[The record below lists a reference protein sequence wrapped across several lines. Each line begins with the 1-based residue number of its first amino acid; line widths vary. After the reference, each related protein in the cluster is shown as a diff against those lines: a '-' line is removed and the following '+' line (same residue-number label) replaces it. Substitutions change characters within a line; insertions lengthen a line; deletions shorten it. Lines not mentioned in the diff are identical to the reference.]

1 MGSGENGLTALLI
14 FAAAYLF
21 AMLMVGL
28 LAAYSRVVGLYRNGL
43 LDAESLG
50 RDLRRSLEVPQR
62 LAATAGTLH
71 LAATAVGCL
80 AAGRWAAAAWP
91 GLSGARFY
99 VAVALAVAVFWS
111 LGAALA
117 RWSARGAGVAAA
129 RLQVRAMAP
138 AVWLLRPW
146 TSLLMGMGTRPE
158 DTLPGADAGT
168 LLSAG
173 EIRSLIDDRQEGVS
187 LENDEREM
195 IQSIFDFRETAV
207 REIMIPRI
215 DMVAL
220 DAGCPVREAVRAV
233 EECRHSRIPL
243 YEGGIDRVV
252 GLLYAKDLLSLVD
265 GEGLRDGDRKVGGLA
280 RPAYFIPESKRL
292 DEVLA
297 EFRSQRIH
305 MAVVIDE
312 YGGTAGLVTLEDVLE
327 EIVGEIED
335 EFDEQESLF
344 TWLDDR
350 SLRVD
355 PKINLEDLQDVLGI
369 ELPLGEGSETLA
381 GLIYEAAGRVPEQGD
396 RVAIA
401 GLDIEVERVED
412 RRIMQVRLAASAPL
426 PGRQPQ
432 EAPE

>member
-1 MGSGENGLTALLI
+1 MLAGEGGLAEVLV
-14 FAAAYLF
+14 FAVAYAF

-43 LDAESLG
+43 LAPESLG
-50 RDLRRSLEVPQR
+50 PGLQRSLEVPQR

-80 AAGRWAAAAWP
+80 AAGRWAAASWP
-91 GLSGARFY
+91 DLTGARY
-99 VAVALAVAVFWS
+99 YATVALVVAVVWS
-111 LGAALA
+111 LGAAVA
-117 RWSARGAGVAAA
+117 RWAARGAGVAAA
-129 RLQVRAMAP
+129 RLQVRVMAP

-146 TSLLMGMGTRPE
+146 TSLLMVLGSRPE
-158 DTLPGADAGT
+158 DTLPGADAGSQ
-168 LLSAG
+168 LSAG
-173 EIRSLIDDRQEGVS
+173 EIRSLIDDQQDGVS
-187 LENDEREM
+187 LEHDEREM

-207 REIMIPRI
+207 REIMVPRI

-220 DAGCPVREAVRAV
+220 DAGCPVREAVRAI

-265 GEGLRDGDRKVGGLA
+265 DAGMRDGDRKVGGLA

-335 EFDEQESLF
+335 EFDEEESLF

-381 GLIYEAAGRVPEQGD
+381 GLIYEAAGRVPAQGD

-412 RRIMQVRLAASAPL
+412 RRIMQVRLASTAPL
-426 PGRQPQ
+426 PGRHPP

>member
-1 MGSGENGLTALLI
+1 MGASDDGVTELLV
-14 FAAAYLF
+14 FAAAYAF

-28 LAAYSRVVGLYRNGL
+28 LAGYSRVVGLYRNGL
-43 LDAESLG
+43 LDDESLDPG
-50 RDLRRSLEVPQR
+50 LRRSLEVPQR

-80 AAGRWAAAAWP
+80 AAGRWAAAVWSEPAGP
-91 GLSGARFY
+91 RFY
-99 VAVALAVAVFWS
+99 ATLALGVAAAWS

-117 RWSARGAGVAAA
+117 RWSTRGAGVTAA

-146 TSLLMGMGTRPE
+146 TSLLMGLGARPE
-158 DTLPGADAGT
+158 DTLPGADAGSQ
-168 LLSAG
+168 LSAG
-173 EIRSLIDDRQEGVS
+173 EIRSLIDDEQDGVS
-187 LENDEREM
+187 LEHDEREM

-207 REIMIPRI
+207 REIMVPRI

-220 DAGCPVREAVRAV
+220 DAACPVREAVRAV

-265 GEGLRDGDRKVGGLA
+265 GEGLRDGDRKVGDLA

-335 EFDEQESLF
+335 EFDEDESLF

-355 PKINLEDLQDVLGI
+355 PKINLEDLQDVLGV

-396 RVAIA
+396 RVDVA
-401 GLDIEVERVED
+401 GLEIEVERVED
-412 RRIMQVRLAASAPL
+412 RRIMQVRLASPSPL
-426 PGRQPQ
+426 PGRHPR
-432 EAPE
+432 EAAE

>member
-1 MGSGENGLTALLI
+1 MGAGEGGLSAVLV
-14 FAAAYLF
+14 FAAAYAF

-28 LAAYSRVVGLYRNGL
+28 LASYSRVVGLYRNGL
-43 LDAESLG
+43 LAPESLG
-50 RDLRRSLEVPQR
+50 AGLRRSLDVPQR

-80 AAGRWAAAAWP
+80 AAGRAAAAAWP
-91 GLSGARFY
+91 ELDGVRFY
-99 VAVALAVAVFWS
+99 ATVALVVACLWS
-111 LGAALA
+111 LGAAAA

-129 RLQVRAMAP
+129 RAQVRVMAP

-146 TSLLMGMGTRPE
+146 TSLLMGLGARPE
-158 DTLPGADAGT
+158 DTLPGADAGSQ
-168 LLSAG
+168 LSAG
-173 EIRSLIDDRQEGVS
+173 EIRSLIDDRQDGVS
-187 LENDEREM
+187 LEHDEREM

-207 REIMIPRI
+207 REIMVPRI

-220 DAGCPVREAVRAV
+220 DAGCPVREAVRTI

-243 YEGGIDRVV
+243 YEGSVDHVT
-252 GLLYAKDLLSLVD
+252 GLLYAKDLLPLVD
-265 GEGLRDGDRKVGGLA
+265 GAGMRDGDRRVGDLA
-280 RPAYFIPESKRL
+280 RPAYFVPESKRL

-312 YGGTAGLVTLEDVLE
+312 YGGTAGIVTLEDVLE

-335 EFDEQESLF
+335 EFDEQEQLF
-344 TWLDDR
+344 AWLDDR

-381 GLIYEAAGRVPEQGD
+381 GLIYEAAGRVPAQGD
-396 RVAIA
+396 RVAVA
-401 GLDIEVERVED
+401 GLDVEVERVED
-412 RRIMQVRLAASAPL
+412 RRIMQVRLVSTAPL
-426 PGRQPQ
+426 PGRLPK
-432 EAPE
+432 ETSS

>member
-1 MGSGENGLTALLI
+1 MGTGEYGVTELLV
-14 FAAAYLF
+14 FAAAYAF

-43 LDAESLG
+43 LDPESLG
-50 RDLRRSLEVPQR
+50 PGLRRSLEVPQR

-80 AAGRWAAAAWP
+80 AAGRWASAAWP
-91 GLSGARFY
+91 EPGGLRFY
-99 VAVALAVAVFWS
+99 ATVALGVAVAWS

-117 RWSARGAGVAAA
+117 RWSARSAGVAAA
-129 RLQVRAMAP
+129 RLQVRVMAP

-146 TSLLMGMGTRPE
+146 TSLLMGLGARPE
-158 DTLPGADAGT
+158 DTLPGADAGSQ
-168 LLSAG
+168 LSAG
-173 EIRSLIDDRQEGVS
+173 EIRSLIDDQQDGVS
-187 LENDEREM
+187 LEHDEREM

-207 REIMIPRI
+207 REIMVPRI

-265 GEGLRDGDRKVGGLA
+265 GEGLRDGERKVGDLA

-335 EFDEQESLF
+335 EFDEEESLF

-355 PKINLEDLQDVLGI
+355 PKINLEDLQDVLGV

-381 GLIYEAAGRVPEQGD
+381 GLIYEAAGRVPAQGD
-396 RVAIA
+396 RVAVA
-401 GLDIEVERVED
+401 GLEVEVERVED
-412 RRIMQVRLAASAPL
+412 RRIMQVRLASPSPL
-426 PGRQPQ
+426 PGRNPK

>member
-1 MGSGENGLTALLI
+1 MGSGESGLSAALV
-14 FAAAYLF
+14 FGAAYVF

-28 LAAYSRVVGLYRNGL
+28 LASYSRVVGFYRNGL
-43 LDAESLG
+43 LAPESLG
-50 RDLRRSLEVPQR
+50 SGLQRSLQVPQR

-80 AAGRWAAAAWP
+80 AAGRLMAEAWP
-91 GLSGARFY
+91 GLTGARFH
-99 VAVALAVAVFWS
+99 ATVALAVAVVWS
-111 LGAALA
+111 LGAAAA

-129 RLQVRAMAP
+129 RLQVRIMAP

-146 TSLLMGMGTRPE
+146 TSLLMALGSRPE
-158 DTLPGADAGT
+158 DTLPGADAGSH
-168 LLSAG
+168 LSAG
-173 EIRSLIDDRQEGVS
+173 EIRSLIDDREDGVS
-187 LENDEREM
+187 LEHDEREM

-220 DAGCPVREAVRAV
+220 DVGCPVREAVRAI

-243 YEGGIDRVV
+243 YEGSIDRVA

-265 GEGLRDGDRKVGGLA
+265 DAGMRDGDRRVGDLA
-280 RPAYFIPESKRL
+280 RPAYFVPESKRL

-335 EFDEQESLF
+335 EFDEQESLY

-355 PKINLEDLQDVLGI
+355 PKMNLEDLQDVLGV

-412 RRIMQVRLAASAPL
+412 RRIMQVRLAAPAPL